1 MTAGRLEAHG
11 KQGGHMTHSS
21 TKLCSSLCS
30 VILGLLGLAFSAQ
43 RIEAREIANPASNGT
58 ISGTVSADQGE
69 VRAFRVKAKDT
80 VHLITYVV
88 FTNKGKYHIYN
99 LPPSTYQIQ
108 VMERGFDSLAQSVEL
123 KAAETKTVDVAL
135 KAKAER
141 ERKVKIVDFDTLYPP
156 GKGRD
161 LLQLNCWGCHGVNG
175 GIAYHQLPKRTED
188 EWAAAVKRMFRVEP
202 AVWPSPTWPS
212 VSAGNAGGYNG
223 ANVITAEEKQ
233 TIVKY
238 LAANFGPESE
248 TRDLKYDTL
257 VREEEALSKAV
268 WIQYELPP
276 VDESKSNGLSLTR
289 GTHDVTPSHDPRWR
303 GMVWLTEPASNSILA
318 LDTTDLDPKTRN
330 KEWMIRDSRANFNA
344 GPNSIVER
352 NGHIYWAELKGDSI
366 GDINEQTGEMNRYLA
381 PTPSQTMHGII
392 ADSLGNVW
400 YASLGGGIVGRMDI
414 ETKKFTEWQP
424 GNGLGTYYGMRVD
437 KKNRIWAASVARRM
451 VAMWDPKA
459 EKWTTYTTPDNIRRL
474 TVDSKG
480 RVWMN
485 EYFANAVT
493 MLDPETKQMTE
504 YKLPLKWG
512 NPYESC
518 ADLNDNIWLE
528 NAAYQSLVKFDP
540 QSKSFTYFP
549 YPEMNAHTPKMEV
562 DDEGTLWSGLTG
574 PGQPKQL
581 TSFKLN
587 GNVPMKDGTMA
598 GKK

>member
-1 MTAGRLEAHG
+1 
-11 KQGGHMTHSS
+11 MTHSS

-30 VILGLLGLAFSAQ
+30 IILGLLGLALSPQGIA
-43 RIEAREIANPASNGT
+43 AREVANPAANGT
-58 ISGTVSADQGE
+58 ISGTVTADQGE

-88 FTNKGKYHIYN
+88 FTNKGQYHIYK

-108 VMERGFDSLAQSVEL
+108 VMERGFDSPAQSVEL

-141 ERKVKIVDFDTLYPP
+141 ERKVKLVEFDELYPP

-202 AVWPSPTWPS
+202 TVWPSPTWPS

-223 ANVITAEEKQ
+223 ANVITAEDKQ

-257 VREEEALSKAV
+257 VRDEGALSKAV

-303 GMVWLTEPASNSILA
+303 GMVWLTEPSSNSILA

-330 KEWMIRDSRANFNA
+330 KEWMIHDPRANFNA

-451 VAMWDPKA
+451 VAMWDPKTEA
-459 EKWTTYTTPDNIRRL
+459 WTTYKTPDNIRRL